1 MPLVLPVRKSKLC
14 ISIRKSICQADPK
27 EVLLFA
33 EVCLKLHVFMTGA
46 VLSEGQGA
54 LALYPAFNLDKK
66 GLEKEKIRQ
75 NAIQT
80 TSNFVKSRA

>member
-1 MPLVLPVRKSKLC
+1 MFEIACVHDR
-14 ISIRKSICQADPK
+14 
-27 EVLLFA
+27 
-33 EVCLKLHVFMTGA
+33 A
-46 VLSEGQGA
+46 VLSGGQGA